1 MAALLLGGTATR
13 APARARAE
21 ADDPSPLQQRGAQ
34 VGTALLVE
42 YYEALPDAGD
52 DASHPSR
59 SARLK
64 ALAAFK
70 KKVAARYTEGTLQ
83 RLLNCPSATARRAAA
98 LALGLLGSMRS
109 NEDVAA
115 LLRDDDL
122 QVRLLAANALWS
134 LWFRADTDANNREL
148 QRLMGLDD
156 PQQALE
162 GLDALIKKAPDF
174 AEAYNQRAIL
184 FFRVGEYQKS
194 VADCAAVV
202 KLNPYHFGA
211 QSGMA
216 QSYMKLKKPRAAL
229 RTFRNALRI
238 NPSLQG
244 VEETIRA
251 LEDVLGEE
259 GRRDDKK

>member
-1 MAALLLGGTATR
+1 
-13 APARARAE
+13 
-21 ADDPSPLQQRGAQ
+21 

-42 YYEALPDAGD
+42 YYGALPDAGD
-52 DASHPSR
+52 DDRHPSR

-64 ALAAFK
+64 ALASFK

-83 RLLNCPSATARRAAA
+83 RLLNSPDATTRRAAV

-109 NEDVAA
+109 NRDVAD
-115 LLRDDDL
+115 LLRDDDRE
-122 QVRLLAANALWS
+122 VRLLATNALWS
-134 LWFRADTDANNREL
+134 LWFRAGTDAHNREL
-148 QRLMGLDD
+148 QRLMGLAD
-156 PQQALE
+156 PQEALE
-162 GLDALIKKAPDF
+162 GLDALVKKAPDF

-184 FFRVGEYQKS
+184 LFRLGEYQKS
-194 VADCAAVV
+194 VADCAAVLR
-202 KLNPYHFGA
+202 LNPCHFGA

-229 RTFRNALRI
+229 RAFRNALRI
-238 NPSLQG
+238 NPGLEG